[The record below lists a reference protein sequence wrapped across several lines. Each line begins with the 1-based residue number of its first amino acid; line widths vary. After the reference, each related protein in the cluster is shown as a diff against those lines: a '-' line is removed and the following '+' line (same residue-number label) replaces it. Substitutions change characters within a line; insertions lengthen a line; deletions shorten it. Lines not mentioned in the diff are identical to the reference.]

1 MSKNDGG
8 SAMTLDLESLRDLL
22 WEIDNQVVTHG
33 IGYREVITRT
43 ERVVSEV
50 IAELAAR
57 RIIEAVRN
65 QAWPQNSPPNPHAK
79 RSMKSANALFCQ
91 RRQWMRW
98 PDLAANWPSCN
109 KRRAG
114 NRLRLRRGMG
124 RLFCFQDAI
133 CPFGKVAGLE
143 PAGDMRSTV
152 GHGLTA
158 WTLTGTRPTG
168 SPCPSRRVA
177 PNP

>member
-1 MSKNDGG
+1 
-8 SAMTLDLESLRDLL
+8 MTLDLESLRL
-22 WEIDNQVVTHG
+22 
-33 IGYREVITRT
+33 VIAVLDYDEQDIACARHIV
-43 ERVVSEV
+43 ELAL
-50 IAELAAR
+50 AELAAR

-114 NRLRLRRGMG
+114 NRLRLRRRMEA
-124 RLFCFQDAI
+124 L
-133 CPFGKVAGLE
+133 
-143 PAGDMRSTV
+143 
-152 GHGLTA
+152 
-158 WTLTGTRPTG
+158 
-168 SPCPSRRVA
+168 
-177 PNP
+177 

>member
-8 SAMTLDLESLRDLL
+8 PAMTLDLESLRDLL

-65 QAWPQNSPPNPHAK
+65 QA
-79 RSMKSANALFCQ
+79 
-91 RRQWMRW
+91 
-98 PDLAANWPSCN
+98 
-109 KRRAG
+109 
-114 NRLRLRRGMG
+114 
-124 RLFCFQDAI
+124 
-133 CPFGKVAGLE
+133 
-143 PAGDMRSTV
+143 
-152 GHGLTA
+152 
-158 WTLTGTRPTG
+158 
-168 SPCPSRRVA
+168 
-177 PNP
+177 

>member
-65 QAWPQNSPPNPHAK
+65 QA
-79 RSMKSANALFCQ
+79 
-91 RRQWMRW
+91 
-98 PDLAANWPSCN
+98 
-109 KRRAG
+109 
-114 NRLRLRRGMG
+114 
-124 RLFCFQDAI
+124 
-133 CPFGKVAGLE
+133 
-143 PAGDMRSTV
+143 
-152 GHGLTA
+152 
-158 WTLTGTRPTG
+158 
-168 SPCPSRRVA
+168 
-177 PNP
+177 